1 MAEDLTIAMAKEC
14 KVRLKSSDDK
24 IFEVDNAIAM
34 QSEMLKNA
42 LADTGTDSTM
52 LQYFMKGTPIC
63 FLLIVL
69 WRYVSNATIIFYN

>member
-1 MAEDLTIAMAKEC
+1 MAKEC

-24 IFEVDNAIAM
+24 IFEVDNAVAM

-52 LQYFMKGTPIC
+52 LQYFMKG
-63 FLLIVL
+63 
-69 WRYVSNATIIFYN
+69 ATIFYERDYYMFPFNCFVEIRL